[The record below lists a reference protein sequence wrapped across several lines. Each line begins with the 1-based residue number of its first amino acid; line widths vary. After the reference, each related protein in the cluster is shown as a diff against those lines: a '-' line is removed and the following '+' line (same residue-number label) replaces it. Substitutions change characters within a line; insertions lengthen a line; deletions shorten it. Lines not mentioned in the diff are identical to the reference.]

1 MIKLELENQYEI
13 RITANGTYII
23 EGLEAV
29 YCNSRVAT

>member
-13 RITANGTYII
+13 RITVNGTYII
-23 EGLEAV
+23 KGLDAV